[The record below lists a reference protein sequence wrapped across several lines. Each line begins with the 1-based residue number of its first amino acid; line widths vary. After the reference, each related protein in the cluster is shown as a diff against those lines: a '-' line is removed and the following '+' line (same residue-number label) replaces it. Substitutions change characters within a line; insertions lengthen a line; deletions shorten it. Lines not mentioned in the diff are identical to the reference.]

1 MSNCERLK
9 EYEIAK
15 DKVDKGNDIINSI
28 RIIVNEYEEDEDF
41 KEWINALDDIKK
53 EIEESISEDVE
64 IVDKYEK
71 EEHDDEVRCMN
82 VYEF

>member
-15 DKVDKGNDIINSI
+15 EKVDKGNDIINSI
-28 RIIVNEYEEDEDF
+28 RSIVNEYEEDEDF
-41 KEWINALDDIKK
+41 KEWINALDDIKQ

-71 EEHDDEVRCMN
+71 EEHDEEVRCMN
-82 VYEF
+82 VHEF

>member
-1 MSNCERLK
+1 MNFK
-9 EYEIAK
+9 EYEKSK

-28 RIIVNEYEEDEDF
+28 RIIVNEYEDDADEDF
-41 KEWINALDDIKK
+41 KEWINALDDIKQ

-71 EEHDDEVRCMN
+71 EEHEDEIRCMN
-82 VYEF
+82 RHEF

>member
-1 MSNCERLK
+1 MNFK
-9 EYEIAK
+9 EYEKSK

-28 RIIVNEYEEDEDF
+28 RIIVNEYEDDADEDF
-41 KEWINALDDIKK
+41 KEWINALDDIKQ

-82 VYEF
+82 IHEF